1 MSRLDDELR
10 NAFRREEPPV
20 DFTARLLERV
30 ALRPPVPKV
39 RWWQRLAMLL
49 EPPKLRWVAIG
60 VTASLLLSIGAAQYH
75 KMRLAAVGAGDKIAR
90 IDPTPEAGGTPA
102 VNPENVNPP
111 LTEVTVTPK
120 APTKFIKR
128 TARSTTTQTLALV
141 RLQKER
147 VLKERELTAEGEA
160 AKEKLMLALA
170 IASSALS
177 DAQKAVHDDGPKP

>member
-20 DFTARLLERV
+20 DFTARLLELV
-30 ALRPPVPKV
+30 ALRPVPKV

-75 KMRLAAVGAGDKIAR
+75 KMRLAAVGVGEKVAKIDA
-90 IDPTPEAGGTPA
+90 PPEAGSTPG
-102 VNPENVNPP
+102 VYPEDTNPS
-111 LTEVTVTPK
+111 LTGVINTQK
-120 APTKFIKR
+120 AAPKFIKR
-128 TARSTTTQTLALV
+128 TAPPRTPQRLALV

-147 VLKERELTAEGEA
+147 GLKERELTVEGEA
-160 AKEKLMLALA
+160 AKEKLMLALS

-177 DAQKAVHDDGPKP
+177 DAQKAVHDDGPRP